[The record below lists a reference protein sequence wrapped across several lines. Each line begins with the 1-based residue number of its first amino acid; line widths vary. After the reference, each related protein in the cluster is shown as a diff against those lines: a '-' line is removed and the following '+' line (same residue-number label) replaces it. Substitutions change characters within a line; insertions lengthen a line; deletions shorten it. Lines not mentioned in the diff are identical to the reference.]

1 MAILDMCPI
10 KMDLPNWDSGRQE
23 RQIFVP
29 IKVISLVPNWDPGVI
44 KGLDGALT
52 GILPV
57 YIVISLNSSWTIAA
71 WTCKGLLCSSCQDFA
86 NLANL
91 PILVELI

>member
-10 KMDLPNWDSGRQE
+10 KMDLPNWDLGRQE

-44 KGLDGALT
+44 KGLDGALN
-52 GILPV
+52 GNSP
-57 YIVISLNSSWTIAA
+57 SLY
-71 WTCKGLLCSSCQDFA
+71 CH
-86 NLANL
+86 
-91 PILVELI
+91 